1 MIDWNPVAEKF
12 READAILIGA
22 SNGLSITEGLH
33 LFADNAVFERLF
45 GDFKRKYDLECIL
58 QGMMAGW
65 SREEEKWAFWARLIH
80 HYCGQY
86 QPTSVMNDLKAIVG
100 EKDYFVVTSNG
111 EGHFELCGF
120 DPTKIYEIEGNW
132 FTMQCA
138 RPCHDTLYMYQ
149 VAEKLSAAEQGG
161 HVPTE
166 LVPRCPKCGGPMDIH
181 MGAGQRMIPDTAAQ
195 ARFQNF
201 LKTYH
206 GKKLVVL
213 ELGTAVRSTVIL
225 TFLCICI
232 VILNLLRNRHASHAS
247 RRAGSS
253 SMAEVKESSILIQDV
268 ETKNI
273 MTKSTLPVGGY
284 SVNPYVGC
292 TPCLLFLQYPVKS
305 RGKFLYHLC
314 LSHDR

>member
-1 MIDWNPVAEKF
+1 MPDLKPIAEKIK
-12 READAILIGA
+12 EADAILIGA

-33 LFADNAVFERLF
+33 LFADNAAFDELF
-45 GDFKRKYDLECIL
+45 GDFKQKYSLRCIL

-65 SREEEKWAFWARLIH
+65 
-80 HYCGQY
+80 
-86 QPTSVMNDLKAIVG
+86 PTPVMNDLKAIVG

-138 RPCHDTLYMYQ
+138 RPCHDTFYSSLE

-181 MGAGQRMIPDTAAQ
+181 MDAGQRMILDTAAQ

-213 ELGTAVRSTVIL
+213 ELGIGW
-225 TFLCICI
+225 
-232 VILNLLRNRHASHAS
+232 RNQ
-247 RRAGSS
+247 
-253 SMAEVKESSILIQDV
+253 LI
-268 ETKNI
+268 
-273 MTKSTLPVGGY
+273 
-284 SVNPYVGC
+284 
-292 TPCLLFLQYPVKS
+292 
-305 RGKFLYHLC
+305 
-314 LSHDR
+314 